1 MEELDEPIFNITELL
16 RNNKKSQMR
25 ILDIPQLIKI

>member
-1 MEELDEPIFNITELL
+1 MEELDELIFNIIESL

-25 ILDIPQLIKI
+25 ILDMPQLIKI